1 MVPLYDHHMFNVLLY
16 FLCTYIQV
24 YKFFLIFLFILTQ
37 MPKFLKYDIIKSTF
51 TCNFCIKKIILNNF
65 FFQNTLSIIAW
76 TNQIFSSKIY
86 PSKTWCWQK
95 SFACLK
101 LCSINSHYLKNN
113 AHANLTYFDWTIN
126 YSITSDTI
134 YCQRVKLN
142 EMNRW
147 KIYLKQTLLRNNKK
161 IWIT

>member
-37 MPKFLKYDIIKSTF
+37 IPKFLKYDIIKSTF

-101 LCSINSHYLKNN
+101 LCSINSHLKNN

-134 YCQRVKLN
+134 YCQWVKLN